1 MEIKPQKPRVFH
13 LTKKDIDLVKS
24 LGTFF
29 TYTADATLFYED
41 QVPLVAYVLI
51 DGDLLL
57 TRSRRKSI
65 PISKNSVLGIS
76 EVLNSIPSLYA
87 AKIKE
92 GSKVFF
98 LDKSSILELLTY
110 SDQIDGELSESLSSL
125 EVA

>member
-1 MEIKPQKPRVFH
+1 MEIKSQKPKVFH
-13 LTKKDIDLVKS
+13 LTNKDIELVKS
-24 LGTFF
+24 VGTLF
-29 TYTADATLFYED
+29 TYSTDAILFYED

-57 TRSRRKSI
+57 TRNRRKSI
-65 PISKNSVLGIS
+65 PLSKNTVLGIR
-76 EVLNSIPSLYA
+76 EVLSSIPSLYA

-98 LDKSSILELLTY
+98 LDKSSILELLNF
-110 SDQIDGELSESLSSL
+110 SDQIDGELAEFLSSL